1 MISLGSYNYPNA
13 ITKGRPFHIALIRN
27 TCLLK
32 LKSMIN
38 LADKVALITGASR
51 GIGAA
56 TAIRFA
62 EAGLRSLVI
71 NYNHDRDSAKRVAD
85 KCKKLGADVMAVRA
99 DVSRIASVEKMISA
113 AVDRFWSLDILV
125 ANAGIWKEAAIEKM
139 TEREWD
145 ETIDVN
151 LRSIYA
157 CCRATARVMIENRR
171 GTMILVSSTAGQ
183 RGEPFHSHYAAT
195 KGAII
200 SMTKSLAAEL
210 GPRGITVN
218 CVAPGWVAT
227 DMTEDALN
235 DPKQRRKIR
244 ELIPIGRV
252 ATPDEIAGPI
262 LFLASD
268 LASHVNGEVLNVNGG
283 SVLCG

>member
-1 MISLGSYNYPNA
+1 
-13 ITKGRPFHIALIRN
+13 
-27 TCLLK
+27 
-32 LKSMIN
+32 MIN
-38 LADKVALITGASR
+38 LTGKVALITGGSR

-56 TAIRFA
+56 TAIKFA
-62 EAGLRSLVI
+62 EAGVRGLVI
-71 NYNHDRDSAKRVAD
+71 NYHRDKAAAEQVAALCKRF
-85 KCKKLGADVMAVRA
+85 GADAIAVRA
-99 DVSRIASVEKMISA
+99 NVAGVAAVEKMIDKTVAHFGS
-113 AVDRFWSLDILV
+113 VDILV
-125 ANAGIWKEAAIEKM
+125 ANAGIWKEAAIDKM
-139 TEREWD
+139 TETEWD

-151 LRSIYA
+151 LKSIYA
-157 CCRATARVMIENRR
+157 CCHAAARVMIPKRR

-210 GPRGITVN
+210 GPKGVTVN

-244 ELIPIGRV
+244 TLIPLGRV

-262 LFLASD
+262 LFLASE
-268 LASHVNGEVLNVNGG
+268 LASHVTGEVLNVNGG

>member
-1 MISLGSYNYPNA
+1 MIDLSG
-13 ITKGRPFHIALIRN
+13 
-27 TCLLK
+27 
-32 LKSMIN
+32 
-38 LADKVALITGASR
+38 KVAIITGASR

-56 TAIRFA
+56 TAIKFA
-62 EAGLRSLVI
+62 QAGIRGLVL
-71 NYNHDRDSAKRVAD
+71 NYNRDRAAAGRVARE
-85 KCKKLGADVMAVRA
+85 CASLGAQAIPVRA
-99 DVSRIASVEKMISA
+99 DVSRLAAVEKMVQT
-113 AVDRFWSLDILV
+113 AVDTFGALDILV

-151 LRSIYA
+151 LKSIYA
-157 CCRATARVMIENRR
+157 CCRASARVMIPKRR
-171 GTMILVSSTAGQ
+171 GTMILISSTAGQ

-227 DMTEDALN
+227 DMTEYALN
-235 DPKQRRKIR
+235 DPKQRRKIFA
-244 ELIPIGRV
+244 LIPLGRV
-252 ATPDEIAGPI
+252 ATADEIAGPI

-268 LASHVNGEVLNVNGG
+268 LASQVTGEVLNVNGG